1 MNTMK
6 KIGIGMSLLL
16 ATNLMAAKNASEQ
29 IGSAIYGKATINC
42 EVDKKKDF
50 VKDTVNIDSI
60 GFDYTKF
67 IPLLATKGEVQC
79 SIKGN
84 IQLPD
89 DFSGETVDI
98 QVGRSKGFV
107 YRGNG
112 NAWGGDNNCYYTNF
126 TVAGQVDE
134 SIIREA
140 SDMKQSD
147 TFKAGRFF
155 NIPVKKYMGL
165 KYIEFEIG
173 NEKQYEN
180 IQYKP
185 TSGPIP
191 GIHMEK
197 FFKLSESYD
206 IKYMRTAQSRT
217 EKTEMIPL
225 DKFFIL
231 QRK

>member
-1 MNTMK
+1 MK

-16 ATNLMAAKNASEQ
+16 ATNLMAAKNASET
-29 IGSAIYGKATINC
+29 IGNIIYSKATINC
-42 EVDKKKDF
+42 DVDKKKDF
-50 VKDTVNIDSI
+50 IKDTVNIDSI

-67 IPLLATKGEVQC
+67 IPMLATKGAVLC

-89 DFSGETVDI
+89 DFTGDSVDI
-98 QVGRSKGFV
+98 EVGRSKGYI
-107 YRGNG
+107 YRANSYDVGS
-112 NAWGGDNNCYYTNF
+112 YTTF
-126 TVAGQVDE
+126 AVGGQVDE

-140 SDMKQSD
+140 TDKTKSEN
-147 TFKAGRFF
+147 FKAGRFF
-155 NIPVKKYMGL
+155 NIPVKKYQGI

-173 NEKQYEN
+173 NEYHSMGR
-180 IQYKP
+180 I
-185 TSGPIP
+185 TSDTIP

-206 IKYMRTAQSRT
+206 IKYMKTAQSRT